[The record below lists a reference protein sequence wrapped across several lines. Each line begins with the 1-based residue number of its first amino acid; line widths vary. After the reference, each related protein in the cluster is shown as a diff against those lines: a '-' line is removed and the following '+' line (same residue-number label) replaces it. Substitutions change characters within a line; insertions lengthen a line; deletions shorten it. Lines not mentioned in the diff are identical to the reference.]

1 MKAGL
6 SPHSSSGGPP
16 CEATARPWDML
27 LPSGPGDRA
36 TMDSG
41 AQGACRPAL
50 CVAQSPRLQG
60 GSAPPTWKQLQ
71 DKDSNG
77 RAAGRPALVLGV
89 DGAEMQMG
97 QRSSTA
103 GDLGDWI

>member
-36 TMDSG
+36 TRLAPNPWTQDHRGHVGLPYAWHSPLG
-41 AQGACRPAL
+41 YR
-50 CVAQSPRLQG
+50 VAQLLLHGNSCKTKTAMAGLR
-60 GSAPPTWKQLQ
+60 
-71 DKDSNG
+71 
-77 RAAGRPALVLGV
+77 AGRHLFWV
-89 DGAEMQMG
+89 
-97 QRSSTA
+97 
-103 GDLGDWI
+103 